1 MLNASVSVP
10 LDQPLQLF
18 ILLILGHFVADFPLQ
33 GDRMAAEKCP
43 GKDVVLSW
51 RWWLSSHAATH
62 GFVVAILTGFPVL
75 GLCEMLIHGL
85 IDYGKCRLHYPLIV
99 DQSLHWA
106 CKLMW
111 VLVINAQV

>member
-1 MLNASVSVP
+1 MATGLFTVDKP
-10 LDQPLQLF
+10 LD
-18 ILLILGHFVADFPLQ
+18 LLIFMVLGHFVADYALQ
-33 GDRMAAEKCP
+33 GDKMAVEKCP
-43 GKDVVLSW
+43 GKDVVLNW

-75 GLCEMLIHGL
+75 GLCEMLVHGL
-85 IDYGKCRLHYPLIV
+85 IDYGKCRLHYPLIL